1 MIKVPEEGFIFKL
14 ESYIV
19 FFFWFHLDILIRNT
33 PDLNEGTSI
42 HYHGERKASRNLA

>member
-19 FFFWFHLDILIRNT
+19 FFFLVSFRHL
-33 PDLNEGTSI
+33 GKK
-42 HYHGERKASRNLA
+42 HA